1 MGLTATMRAVVLTG
15 HGGPERLEFH
25 TDWPRPVAGVGEVL
39 IRVGACGLNNTDV
52 NTRTGWYSKSVV
64 EGTTGASAA
73 GASGEDAAWGGQGIG
88 FPRILRARMWPVT
101 SRRWVRG
108 STAP

>member
-25 TDWPRPVAGVGEVL
+25 TDWPRPVAGAGEVL

-52 NTRTGWYSKSVV
+52 NTRTGWYSKNVV
-64 EGTTGASAA
+64 EGTTGASATGPAARRGLGRA
-73 GASGEDAAWGGQGIG
+73 GNRLPAHPGRGCG
-88 FPRILRARMWPVT
+88 R
-101 SRRWVRG
+101 SRRG
-108 STAP
+108 GG